1 MQAANALQEFV
12 ETLGGAL
19 GARVEDGTPEAA
31 ITATVFGSLKPPL
44 EPRTLAPVQEG
55 PWPELLA
62 SALEP
67 AKRAGGDLSALA
79 AAFERLEPHLAWTRG
94 RRGMKPGDPV
104 DLHATIVGPEGLA
117 QRTDAWIGVSLL
129 APHREYVDHHHP
141 PPEVYL
147 VLSPGEWRRRADP
160 WFEPGVGG
168 TVYNEPDVL
177 HNMRSGNA
185 PLFAFW
191 CLPLG

>member
-1 MQAANALQEFV
+1 MGTAPRALRHRTMSTDHKLLFLV
-12 ETLGGAL
+12 TS
-19 GARVEDGTPEAA
+19 ARESP
-31 ITATVFGSLKPPL
+31 
-44 EPRTLAPVQEG
+44 
-55 PWPELLA
+55 A
-62 SALEP
+62 S
-67 AKRAGGDLSALA
+67 
-79 AAFERLEPHLAWTRG
+79 
-94 RRGMKPGDPV
+94 V
-104 DLHATIVGPEGLA
+104 DQL
-117 QRTDAWIGVSLL
+117 VSLL